1 MMSERHH
8 RRDRPSPLVFASRRR
23 GHDRGHV
30 CYTFSG
36 ESAAMSSDEKRPSTT
51 MPRPRYRAC
60 LQDGLKLED
69 SCTKPTAKYS
79 FTPI

>member
-36 ESAAMSSDEKRPSTT
+36 ESAAMCSDKIGLVQQCLVLDTEL
-51 MPRPRYRAC
+51 AC
-60 LQDGLKLED
+60 RMD
-69 SCTKPTAKYS
+69 
-79 FTPI
+79 